1 MSFFDDD
8 PDSAE
13 LLMRDFDEDD
23 MMDTTESSFSR
34 LNQNEIPFFSCAEVS
49 YKHFMENYEK
59 AILNTAENSFEIE
72 LFGVHWKNLGEN
84 EEDLDE
90 IENLLQFHMFDKS
103 VEEYLDK
110 HQIKV

>member
-34 LNQNEIPFFSCAEVS
+34 LNQNDIPFFSCAEVS
-49 YKHFMENYEK
+49 FKHFMENYEK
-59 AILNTAENSFEIE
+59 AILNTTENFSEIE
-72 LFGVHWKNLGEN
+72 IFGVQWKTFGDS

-90 IENLLQFHMFDKS
+90 IENFLHFYMFDKS
-103 VEEYLDK
+103 VEEYIDK